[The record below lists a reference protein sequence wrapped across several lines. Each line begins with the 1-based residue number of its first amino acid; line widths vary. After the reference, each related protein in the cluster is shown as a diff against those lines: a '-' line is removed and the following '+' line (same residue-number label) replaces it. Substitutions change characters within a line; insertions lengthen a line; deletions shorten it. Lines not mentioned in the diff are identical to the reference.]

1 MFKEGMLALVGQG
14 FIETIYMTVIS
25 TVLAYIIGLPLGLV
39 LVVTDKDGIHP
50 IPWLNSLLGMVIN
63 FFRSI
68 PFLILLIALMPF
80 TKMVVGTI
88 IGAKAAIV
96 GLWIAAAP
104 FIARMVESSLKEV
117 EIGVVEAAQSMGA
130 SPFQIMTKVLLPEAK
145 PSLLVGAAI
154 SITTILGY
162 SAMAGIV
169 GAGGLGAIA
178 INYVMQYKIPTRQ
191 DMGHFRVEFKPSFEP
206 TGPFGVKSIG
216 EIVINTPAP
225 ALAHAI
231 YNATGVWHRNLPITS
246 EKIALGTD

>member
-25 TVLAYIIGLPLGLV
+25 TALAYIIGLPLGLV

-68 PFLILLIALMPF
+68 PFLILLIALTPF
-80 TKMVVGTI
+80 TKMVVGTV
-88 IGAKAAIV
+88 IGSKAAIV

-178 INYVMQYKIPTRQ
+178 INYGYYRKQSDIMYVMVIL
-191 DMGHFRVEFKPSFEP
+191 MA
-206 TGPFGVKSIG
+206 I
-216 EIVINTPAP
+216 IV
-225 ALAHAI
+225 L
-231 YNATGVWHRNLPITS
+231 VFQ
-246 EKIALGTD
+246 ELGMRISKHTDRRL

>member
-50 IPWLNSLLGMVIN
+50 IPWLNSLLGMIIN

-178 INYVMQYKIPTRQ
+178 INYGYYRKQSDIMYVMVNLMAI
-191 DMGHFRVEFKPSFEP
+191 
-206 TGPFGVKSIG
+206 
-216 EIVINTPAP
+216 IV
-225 ALAHAI
+225 L
-231 YNATGVWHRNLPITS
+231 VFQ
-246 EKIALGTD
+246 ELGMRISKHTDRRL

>member
-25 TVLAYIIGLPLGLV
+25 TALAYIIGLPLGLV

-50 IPWLNSLLGMVIN
+50 IPWLNSLLGMIIN

-80 TKMVVGTI
+80 TKMVVGTV
-88 IGAKAAIV
+88 IGSKAAIV

-130 SPFQIMTKVLLPEAK
+130 FPFQIMTKVLLPEAK

-178 INYVMQYKIPTRQ
+178 INYGYYRKQSDIMYVMVIL
-191 DMGHFRVEFKPSFEP
+191 MA
-206 TGPFGVKSIG
+206 I
-216 EIVINTPAP
+216 IV
-225 ALAHAI
+225 L
-231 YNATGVWHRNLPITS
+231 VFQ
-246 EKIALGTD
+246 ELGMRISKHTDRRL

>member
-25 TVLAYIIGLPLGLV
+25 TALAYIIGLPLGLV

-50 IPWLNSLLGMVIN
+50 IPWLNSLLGMII
-63 FFRSI
+63 FRSI

-80 TKMVVGTI
+80 TKMVVGTV
-88 IGAKAAIV
+88 IGSKAAIV

-178 INYVMQYKIPTRQ
+178 INYGYYRKQSDIMYVMVIL
-191 DMGHFRVEFKPSFEP
+191 MA
-206 TGPFGVKSIG
+206 I
-216 EIVINTPAP
+216 IV
-225 ALAHAI
+225 L
-231 YNATGVWHRNLPITS
+231 VFQ
-246 EKIALGTD
+246 ELGMRISKHTDRRL

>member
-25 TVLAYIIGLPLGLV
+25 TALAYIIGLPLGLV

-50 IPWLNSLLGMVIN
+50 IPWLNSLLGMIIN

-80 TKMVVGTI
+80 TKMVVGTV
-88 IGAKAAIV
+88 IGSKAAIV

-169 GAGGLGAIA
+169 GLGAIA
-178 INYVMQYKIPTRQ
+178 INYGYYRKQSDIMYVMVIL
-191 DMGHFRVEFKPSFEP
+191 MA
-206 TGPFGVKSIG
+206 I
-216 EIVINTPAP
+216 IV
-225 ALAHAI
+225 L
-231 YNATGVWHRNLPITS
+231 VFQ
-246 EKIALGTD
+246 ELGMRISKHTDRRL

>member
-25 TVLAYIIGLPLGLV
+25 TALAYIIGLPLGLV

-50 IPWLNSLLGMVIN
+50 IPWLNSLLGMIIN

-80 TKMVVGTI
+80 TKMVVGTV
-88 IGAKAAIV
+88 IGSKAAIV

-178 INYVMQYKIPTRQ
+178 INYGYYRKQSDIMYVMVIL
-191 DMGHFRVEFKPSFEP
+191 MA
-206 TGPFGVKSIG
+206 I
-216 EIVINTPAP
+216 IV
-225 ALAHAI
+225 L
-231 YNATGVWHRNLPITS
+231 VFQ
-246 EKIALGTD
+246 ELGMRISKHTDRRR

>member
-25 TVLAYIIGLPLGLV
+25 TALAYIIGLPLGLV

-80 TKMVVGTI
+80 TKMVVGTV
-88 IGAKAAIV
+88 IGSKAAIV

-178 INYVMQYKIPTRQ
+178 INYGYYRKQSDIMYVMVILMAIMLLKYQYDDCHENQYCI
-191 DMGHFRVEFKPSFEP
+191 
-206 TGPFGVKSIG
+206 
-216 EIVINTPAP
+216 
-225 ALAHAI
+225 
-231 YNATGVWHRNLPITS
+231 
-246 EKIALGTD
+246 

>member
-25 TVLAYIIGLPLGLV
+25 TALAYIIGLPLGLV

-50 IPWLNSLLGMVIN
+50 IPWLNSLLGMIVN

-80 TKMVVGTI
+80 TKMVVGTV
-88 IGAKAAIV
+88 IGSKAAIV

-178 INYVMQYKIPTRQ
+178 INYGYYRKQSDIMYVMVIL
-191 DMGHFRVEFKPSFEP
+191 MA
-206 TGPFGVKSIG
+206 I
-216 EIVINTPAP
+216 IV
-225 ALAHAI
+225 L
-231 YNATGVWHRNLPITS
+231 VFQ
-246 EKIALGTD
+246 ELGMRISKHTDRRL

>member
-25 TVLAYIIGLPLGLV
+25 TILAYIIGLPLGLV

-80 TKMVVGTI
+80 TKMVVGTV
-88 IGAKAAIV
+88 IGSKAAIV

-145 PSLLVGAAI
+145 PALLVGAAI

-178 INYVMQYKIPTRQ
+178 INYGYYRKQSDIMYVMVIL
-191 DMGHFRVEFKPSFEP
+191 MA
-206 TGPFGVKSIG
+206 I
-216 EIVINTPAP
+216 IV
-225 ALAHAI
+225 L
-231 YNATGVWHRNLPITS
+231 VFQ
-246 EKIALGTD
+246 ELGMRISKHTDRRL

>member
-1 MFKEGMLALVGQG
+1 MFKAGMLALVGQG

-25 TVLAYIIGLPLGLV
+25 TALAYIIGLPLGLV

-50 IPWLNSLLGMVIN
+50 IPWLNSLLGMIIN

-80 TKMVVGTI
+80 TKMVVGTV
-88 IGAKAAIV
+88 IGSKAAIV

-178 INYVMQYKIPTRQ
+178 INYGYYRKQSDIMYVMVIL
-191 DMGHFRVEFKPSFEP
+191 MA
-206 TGPFGVKSIG
+206 I
-216 EIVINTPAP
+216 IV
-225 ALAHAI
+225 L
-231 YNATGVWHRNLPITS
+231 VFQ
-246 EKIALGTD
+246 ELGMRISKHTDRRL

>member
-1 MFKEGMLALVGQG
+1 MLALVGQG

-25 TVLAYIIGLPLGLV
+25 TALAYIIGLPLGLV

-50 IPWLNSLLGMVIN
+50 IPWLNSLLGMIIN

-80 TKMVVGTI
+80 TKMVVGTV
-88 IGAKAAIV
+88 IGSKAAIV

-178 INYVMQYKIPTRQ
+178 INYGYYRKQSDIMYVMVIL
-191 DMGHFRVEFKPSFEP
+191 MA
-206 TGPFGVKSIG
+206 I
-216 EIVINTPAP
+216 IV
-225 ALAHAI
+225 L
-231 YNATGVWHRNLPITS
+231 VFQ
-246 EKIALGTD
+246 ELGMRISKHTDRRL

>member
-1 MFKEGMLALVGQG
+1 MFKEGMLALVGLG

-25 TVLAYIIGLPLGLV
+25 TALAYIIGLPLGLV

-50 IPWLNSLLGMVIN
+50 IPWLNSLLGMIIN

-80 TKMVVGTI
+80 TKMVGGTV
-88 IGAKAAIV
+88 IGSKAAIV
-96 GLWIAAAP
+96 GLWIAAAH
-104 FIARMVESSLKEV
+104 FIARMEESSLKEEELGV
-117 EIGVVEAAQSMGA
+117 EEAEQSMGA

-178 INYVMQYKIPTRQ
+178 INYGNYRKQYDI
-191 DMGHFRVEFKPSFEP
+191 MYVNFFHF
-206 TGPFGVKSIG
+206 
-216 EIVINTPAP
+216 VIIFFFFTQP
-225 ALAHAI
+225 
-231 YNATGVWHRNLPITS
+231 
-246 EKIALGTD
+246 

>member
-50 IPWLNSLLGMVIN
+50 IPWLNSLLGMIIN

-80 TKMVVGTI
+80 TKMVVGTV
-88 IGAKAAIV
+88 IGSKAAIV

-178 INYVMQYKIPTRQ
+178 INYGYYRKQSDIMYVMVIL
-191 DMGHFRVEFKPSFEP
+191 MA
-206 TGPFGVKSIG
+206 I
-216 EIVINTPAP
+216 IV
-225 ALAHAI
+225 L
-231 YNATGVWHRNLPITS
+231 VFQ
-246 EKIALGTD
+246 ELGMRISKHTDRRL

>member
-25 TVLAYIIGLPLGLV
+25 TALAYIIGLPLGLV

-50 IPWLNSLLGMVIN
+50 IPWLNSLLGMIIN

-80 TKMVVGTI
+80 TKMVVGTV
-88 IGAKAAIV
+88 IGSKTAIV

-178 INYVMQYKIPTRQ
+178 INYGYYRKQSDIMYVMVIL
-191 DMGHFRVEFKPSFEP
+191 MA
-206 TGPFGVKSIG
+206 I
-216 EIVINTPAP
+216 IV
-225 ALAHAI
+225 L
-231 YNATGVWHRNLPITS
+231 VFQ
-246 EKIALGTD
+246 ELGMRISKHTDRRL

>member
-25 TVLAYIIGLPLGLV
+25 TILAYIIGLPLGLV

-50 IPWLNSLLGMVIN
+50 IPWLNSLLGMIIN

-80 TKMVVGTI
+80 TKMVVGTV
-88 IGAKAAIV
+88 IGSKAAIV

-178 INYVMQYKIPTRQ
+178 INYGYYRKQSDIMYVMVIL
-191 DMGHFRVEFKPSFEP
+191 MA
-206 TGPFGVKSIG
+206 I
-216 EIVINTPAP
+216 IV
-225 ALAHAI
+225 L
-231 YNATGVWHRNLPITS
+231 VFQ
-246 EKIALGTD
+246 ELGMRISKYTDRRL

>member
-25 TVLAYIIGLPLGLV
+25 TALAYLVGLPLGLI

-50 IPWLNSLLGMVIN
+50 ISWLNSLLGLIIN
-63 FFRSI
+63 FFRSV

-80 TKMVVGTI
+80 TKAVVGTV
-88 IGAKAAIV
+88 IGSKAAIV
-96 GLWIAAAP
+96 GLWVAATP

-117 EIGVVEAAQSMGA
+117 EVGVIEAAQSMGA
-130 SPFQIMTKVLLPEAK
+130 SPFQIMRKVLLPEAK

-178 INYVMQYKIPTRQ
+178 INYGYYRVQEDVMYI
-191 DMGHFRVEFKPSFEP
+191 MV
-206 TGPFGVKSIG
+206 VLLAI
-216 EIVINTPAP
+216 IV
-225 ALAHAI
+225 L
-231 YNATGVWHRNLPITS
+231 VFQ
-246 EKIALGTD
+246 ELGMRISKRTDKRL

>member
-25 TVLAYIIGLPLGLV
+25 TALAYIIGLPLGLV

-50 IPWLNSLLGMVIN
+50 IPWLNSLLGMIIN

-80 TKMVVGTI
+80 TKMGVGTV
-88 IGAKAAIV
+88 IGSKAAIV

-178 INYVMQYKIPTRQ
+178 INYGYYRKQSDIMYVMVIL
-191 DMGHFRVEFKPSFEP
+191 MA
-206 TGPFGVKSIG
+206 I
-216 EIVINTPAP
+216 IVF
-225 ALAHAI
+225 
-231 YNATGVWHRNLPITS
+231 VFQ
-246 EKIALGTD
+246 ELGMRISKHTDRRL

>member
-25 TVLAYIIGLPLGLV
+25 TALAYVIGLPLGLV

-50 IPWLNSLLGMVIN
+50 IPWLNSLLGMIIN

-80 TKMVVGTI
+80 TKMVVGTV
-88 IGAKAAIV
+88 IGSKAAIV

-178 INYVMQYKIPTRQ
+178 IKYGYYRKQSDIMYVMVIL
-191 DMGHFRVEFKPSFEP
+191 MA
-206 TGPFGVKSIG
+206 I
-216 EIVINTPAP
+216 IV
-225 ALAHAI
+225 L
-231 YNATGVWHRNLPITS
+231 VFQ
-246 EKIALGTD
+246 ELGMRISKHTDRRL

>member
-25 TVLAYIIGLPLGLV
+25 TALAYIIGLPLGLV

-50 IPWLNSLLGMVIN
+50 IPWLNSLLGMIIN

-80 TKMVVGTI
+80 TKMVVGTV
-88 IGAKAAIV
+88 IGSKAAIV

-178 INYVMQYKIPTRQ
+178 INYGYYRKQSDIMYVMVIL
-191 DMGHFRVEFKPSFEP
+191 MA
-206 TGPFGVKSIG
+206 I
-216 EIVINTPAP
+216 IV
-225 ALAHAI
+225 L
-231 YNATGVWHRNLPITS
+231 VFQ
-246 EKIALGTD
+246 ELGMRISNHTDRRL

>member
-25 TVLAYIIGLPLGLV
+25 TALAYIIGLPLGLV

-50 IPWLNSLLGMVIN
+50 IPWLNSLLGMIIN

-80 TKMVVGTI
+80 TKMVVGTL
-88 IGAKAAIV
+88 IGSKAAIV

-178 INYVMQYKIPTRQ
+178 INYGYYRKQSDIMYVMVIL
-191 DMGHFRVEFKPSFEP
+191 MA
-206 TGPFGVKSIG
+206 I
-216 EIVINTPAP
+216 IV
-225 ALAHAI
+225 L
-231 YNATGVWHRNLPITS
+231 VFQ
-246 EKIALGTD
+246 ELGMRISKHTDRRL

>member
-25 TVLAYIIGLPLGLV
+25 TVLAYIIGLPLGLA

-50 IPWLNSLLGMVIN
+50 IPWLNSLLGIIIN

-80 TKMVVGTI
+80 TKMVVGTV
-88 IGAKAAIV
+88 IGSKAAIV

-178 INYVMQYKIPTRQ
+178 INYGYYRKQSDIMYVMVIL
-191 DMGHFRVEFKPSFEP
+191 MA
-206 TGPFGVKSIG
+206 I
-216 EIVINTPAP
+216 IV
-225 ALAHAI
+225 L
-231 YNATGVWHRNLPITS
+231 VFQ
-246 EKIALGTD
+246 ELGMRISKHTDRRL

>member
-1 MFKEGMLALVGQG
+1 MFKEGLLALVGQG

-50 IPWLNSLLGMVIN
+50 IPWLNSLLGMIIN

-88 IGAKAAIV
+88 IGSKAAIV

-178 INYVMQYKIPTRQ
+178 INYGYYRKQSDIMYVMVIL
-191 DMGHFRVEFKPSFEP
+191 MA
-206 TGPFGVKSIG
+206 I
-216 EIVINTPAP
+216 IV
-225 ALAHAI
+225 L
-231 YNATGVWHRNLPITS
+231 VFQ
-246 EKIALGTD
+246 ELGMRISKHTDRRL

>member
-25 TVLAYIIGLPLGLV
+25 TALAYIIGLPLGLV

-50 IPWLNSLLGMVIN
+50 IPWLNSLLGMIIN

-80 TKMVVGTI
+80 TKMVVGTV
-88 IGAKAAIV
+88 IGSKAAIV

-178 INYVMQYKIPTRQ
+178 INYGYYRKQSDIMYVMVIL
-191 DMGHFRVEFKPSFEP
+191 MA
-206 TGPFGVKSIG
+206 I
-216 EIVINTPAP
+216 IV
-225 ALAHAI
+225 L
-231 YNATGVWHRNLPITS
+231 VFQV
-246 EKIALGTD
+246 LGMRISKHTDRRL